1 MKNGRTGNV
10 SNHEDAA
17 MCMCTYVRVYTHM
30 SLLHF
35 QGIHHFVCSRES
47 IILFIVSG
55 TFRRNAY
62 LYLIT
67 REPMFLLSSWYMF
80 NLRTQYIVTVTSFPF
95 SCWLPETF
103 KVNTH
108 VHSLHF

>member
-35 QGIHHFVCSRES
+35 QGIHHFSALGNQLFCS
-47 IILFIVSG
+47 
-55 TFRRNAY
+55 
-62 LYLIT
+62 LYQAHLGEMLTCI
-67 REPMFLLSSWYMF
+67 
-80 NLRTQYIVTVTSFPF
+80 
-95 SCWLPETF
+95 
-103 KVNTH
+103 
-108 VHSLHF
+108 